1 MSLQVNIASELL
13 VTFTELDDDQTAHA
27 RLDPF
32 WLQMFH
38 LFEDLQ
44 HSWVDWEKTCVVGV
58 LLEKTWA

>member
-27 RLDPF
+27 RPDPF

-44 HSWVDWEKTCVVGV
+44 HS
-58 LLEKTWA
+58 